1 MKKILLLLPVL
12 FLSCQFLIAQETE
25 KETKPRPVRA
35 PFESPYLLDNQ
46 TTFILP
52 EKTLQM
58 AIQHKFGTMEEGISD
73 LYGIYSSANIRI
85 GFDYVP
91 YKNVQ
96 VGYGLTRTNMTHDF
110 NAKWTVFEQT
120 RDNSRPLG
128 LALYGNM
135 GIDGREKEN
144 LGAQNAFPQRL
155 SYFGQLIMSRKFGYR
170 VSVQLGAS
178 FSHFN
183 MTDTSRF
190 DYDRVGIHFNGR
202 VRVAPTGNIVFNYDQ
217 PLDFLRLSG
226 TEEYELNPNI
236 TIGYEIVTSTHAFHL
251 YMGYTNHL
259 LPQYAMVRE
268 TKEFELEQF
277 NFGFTITRLWSF

>member
-1 MKKILLLLPVL
+1 MKKFILLLPVFIL
-12 FLSCQFLIAQETE
+12 CGQFLFAQETE
-25 KETKPRPVRA
+25 KEKPRPVRA

-58 AIQHKFGTMEEGISD
+58 AIQHKFGTLEEGISD

-91 YKNVQ
+91 FENIQ
-96 VGYGLTRTNMTHDF
+96 VGYGLTRTNMASDF
-110 NAKWTVFEQT
+110 NAKWTLFEQT
-120 RDNSRPLG
+120 RDNSRPVA
-128 LALYGNM
+128 LALFGNM
-135 GIDGREKEN
+135 SIDGREEES
-144 LGAQNAFPQRL
+144 LGANSGFTQRL
-155 SYFGQLIMSRKFGYR
+155 SYFSQLIVSRKFGYR

-190 DYDRVGIHFNGR
+190 DYDRVGLHFNGR

-217 PLDFLRLSG
+217 PMDFLRLSG

-268 TKEFELEQF
+268 TKDFEFEQF

>member
-25 KETKPRPVRA
+25 KETKSRPVRA

-128 LALYGNM
+128 LALYRNM